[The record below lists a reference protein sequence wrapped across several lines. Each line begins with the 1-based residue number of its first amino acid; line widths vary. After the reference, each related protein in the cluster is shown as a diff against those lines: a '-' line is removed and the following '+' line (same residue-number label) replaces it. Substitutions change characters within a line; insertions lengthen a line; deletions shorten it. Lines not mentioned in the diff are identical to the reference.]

1 LYPVI
6 GEGTIS
12 SDGTTNSFASC
23 DAGDIAV
30 TGAYSV
36 RSLDITATGTFDV
49 LYFGPIGTLPSD
61 TWQIFIVGLEGTS
74 VQTIIY
80 CFDNLPPH

>member
-1 LYPVI
+1 VI
-6 GEGTIS
+6 GEEGTIS

-49 LYFGPIGTLPSD
+49 LYFGPIGTLPSG

-80 CFDNLPPH
+80 CFDNPPPH